1 MVLPTS
7 ITSFI
12 TAVDKALSPGSPGD
26 CAERQVVDARV
37 AGDEDAEAVAAA
49 SHVEVRPCLAVD
61 DRADRRKG
69 KTLRIC
75 KAIWIVGLLHL
86 QEHY

>member
-1 MVLPTS
+1 VSVSVVLPTS

-49 SHVEVRPCLAVD
+49 SHAEVQPRLAVD
-61 DRADRRKG
+61 DDVVDEVRRLPG
-69 KTLRIC
+69 
-75 KAIWIVGLLHL
+75 
-86 QEHY
+86 